1 MTYIERIATAIQHLQ
16 AGVMNVDDRDALD
29 LYSYAAATGRGS
41 KGEQRELDAKLAEL
55 GIK

>member
-16 AGVMNVDDRDALD
+16 AGVMDGDDRDALD
-29 LYSYAAATGRGS
+29 LYSYAAATGRWS

>member
-1 MTYIERIATAIQHLQ
+1 MTYIERIAMAIQHQ
-16 AGVMNVDDRDALD
+16 KAGVMDGDDRDALD
-29 LYSYAAATGRGS
+29 LYSYAAATGRWS